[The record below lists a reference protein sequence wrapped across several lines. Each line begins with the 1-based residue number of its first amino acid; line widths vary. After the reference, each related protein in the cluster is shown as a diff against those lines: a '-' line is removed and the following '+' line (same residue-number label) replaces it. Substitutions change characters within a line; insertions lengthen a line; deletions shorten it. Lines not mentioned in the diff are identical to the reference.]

1 MKKLLMI
8 IPLVILLCLTFG
20 CQQGEEA
27 AEEATPDKIVLSELK
42 DAHSA
47 WFEGLLTEDTTILS
61 EVLSEDVT
69 LGFVDYVM
77 PRARLLSLLQSGEL
91 VYDTAEHETVGF
103 RIYGNAAVVTW
114 RSNLD
119 YRFKG
124 NEDFERLSYTAVYMS
139 TDGVWKMVAWQSS
152 TRPE

>member
-1 MKKLLMI
+1 MKKLLLV
-8 IPLVILLCLTFG
+8 IPLVILLCFTFG
-20 CQQGEEA
+20 CQQGEEV
-27 AEEATPDKIVLSELK
+27 AEEAIPDELVPSSLK

-103 RIYGNAAVVTW
+103 RIYGNAAVVTG
-114 RSNLD
+114 RSNLA

>member
-1 MKKLLMI
+1 M
-8 IPLVILLCLTFG
+8 
-20 CQQGEEA
+20 
-27 AEEATPDKIVLSELK
+27 
-42 DAHSA
+42 
-47 WFEGLLTEDTTILS
+47 S

-103 RIYGNAAVVTW
+103 RIYGNAAVVTG
-114 RSNLD
+114 RSNLA

-124 NEDFERLSYTAVYMS
+124 NEDFECLSYTAVYMS

>member
-103 RIYGNAAVVTW
+103 RIYGNAAVVTG
-114 RSNLD
+114 RSNLA